1 MKKILFL
8 FTLILI
14 SCSGEKSEAPTN
26 IVFILADDLGYAD
39 LSSYGSSFINTPY
52 LDQMAEEGVK
62 LTSYYAAQPVCSAS
76 RAAILTGSYPNRIGI
91 HNAWGPKWKSGINYD
106 ELTLAE
112 MLKNNGYKT
121 GIFGKWHLGSVEKYF
136 PTRQGFDEFYGILYS
151 NDMWR
156 FHPEY
161 PDSYPEDLLLYQN
174 EIPIQELIDQSDLT
188 KNITDESIKFIEEN
202 KNNPFFL
209 YVPHPQPHVPLFASS
224 DFNGKTGEGLYAD
237 VITEID
243 YSVGRIIDT
252 LEKNNLSDNTI
263 IVFTSDNGPWLS
275 YGDHAGSSGIYRE
288 GKGTTWEGGVR
299 VPCIIKYP
307 KKLNHRIIDEP
318 VMGIDWL
325 PTFAEIT
332 KSKMSENKIDGKN
345 IWPLLSGETKKT
357 PHEKLLFYYRVNELH
372 SIRMGDWKMQFP
384 RNYRSLNGR
393 DGGEDGMPVK
403 YEMNPV
409 EANELYNLINDPE
422 EKLNVYDNYPEIT
435 KQIEELAKK
444 ARFELGDRL
453 TGVEGTENRELGK

>member
-1 MKKILFL
+1 
-8 FTLILI
+8 
-14 SCSGEKSEAPTN
+14 
-26 IVFILADDLGYAD
+26 
-39 LSSYGSSFINTPY
+39 
-52 LDQMAEEGVK
+52 MAEEGVK

-174 EIPIQELIDQSDLT
+174 ETPIQELIDQSDLT
-188 KNITDESIKFIEEN
+188 KNITDESIKFIEQN

-243 YSVGRIIDT
+243 YSVGRIIDA

-288 GKGTTWEGGVR
+288 GKGTTWE
-299 VPCIIKYP
+299 
-307 KKLNHRIIDEP
+307 
-318 VMGIDWL
+318 
-325 PTFAEIT
+325 
-332 KSKMSENKIDGKN
+332 
-345 IWPLLSGETKKT
+345 LS
-357 PHEKLLFYYRVNELH
+357 
-372 SIRMGDWKMQFP
+372 
-384 RNYRSLNGR
+384 
-393 DGGEDGMPVK
+393 
-403 YEMNPV
+403 
-409 EANELYNLINDPE
+409 LIH
-422 EKLNVYDNYPEIT
+422 I
-435 KQIEELAKK
+435 
-444 ARFELGDRL
+444 
-453 TGVEGTENRELGK
+453 